1 MIIGLHGYAQ
11 SGKDSL
17 AKILVD
23 DFGYTRIAF
32 ADILREAIYRLN
44 PIVEANID
52 IDRGVVVTRVQS
64 LVDSIGWDR
73 AKVEY
78 EEVRR
83 LLQVMGTEVGRQLF
97 YEDIWVDAALK
108 DYDPQGKYVVTDMR
122 FDNEVAAIE
131 GRKGV
136 LVKVKRPGVGPV
148 NDHVSD
154 AGLPDEAFDL
164 ILDNDSTLEV
174 WEDKGVMLS
183 KWAVDHVQR
192 RALFADAP
200 PRYAEFASHAGLR

>member
-1 MIIGLHGYAQ
+1 MIIGLHGFAQ

-17 AKILVD
+17 AKIMVE

-52 IDRGVVVTRVQS
+52 VERGIVITRVQS

-78 EEVRR
+78 EEIRR

-122 FDNEVAAIE
+122 FGNEVAAIS

-154 AGLPDEAFDL
+154 QGLPDEAFDL
-164 ILDNDSTLEV
+164 ILDNDSTLEA
-174 WEDKGVMLS
+174 WEDKAVMLT
-183 KWAVDHVQR
+183 KWSTDFVAR

-200 PRYAEFASHAGLR
+200 PAYGKFASAGASG

>member
-1 MIIGLHGYAQ
+1 MIIGLHGFAQ

-17 AKILVD
+17 AKIMVE

-32 ADILREAIYRLN
+32 ADILREAVYRLN

-52 IDRGVVVTRVQS
+52 VERGVVVTRVQP
-64 LVDSIGWDR
+64 LIDSIGWER

-78 EEVRR
+78 EEIRR

-154 AGLPDEAFDL
+154 RGLPDEVFDL
-164 ILDNDSTLEV
+164 ILDNDSTLEA
-174 WEDKGVMLS
+174 WEDKAVMLT
-183 KWAVDHVQR
+183 KWSADFVAR

-200 PRYAEFASHAGLR
+200 PAYAKFASQSVSG